1 MLTIITCS
9 SHWRYA
15 YGKKEEE
22 ECKGTE
28 EIPPLNILW
37 TNSQLSPYLEI
48 LQMGVNIF
56 FILVTELKECPG
68 CGPGNVSKFPCL
80 RSSTILCSTEQA

>member
-28 EIPPLNILW
+28 EIPLNILW

-56 FILVTELKECPG
+56 FILVTELKGCPG
-68 CGPGNVSKFPCL
+68 CGKFPCL

>member
-1 MLTIITCS
+1 MLTILTCS

-37 TNSQLSPYLEI
+37 TNSQLSPNFEI
-48 LQMGVNIF
+48 LQMGVKIF
-56 FILVTELKECPG
+56 FILVIVLKGCPD
-68 CGPGNVSKFPCL
+68 CGPANLSKFPCL
-80 RSSTILCSTEQA
+80 RSSKILCSTEQA

>member
-9 SHWRYA
+9 SLWRYA

-28 EIPPLNILW
+28 EIPLNILW

-56 FILVTELKECPG
+56 FILVTELKGCPG
-68 CGPGNVSKFPCL
+68 CGKFPCL

>member
-28 EIPPLNILW
+28 EIPPLNIL
-37 TNSQLSPYLEI
+37 
-48 LQMGVNIF
+48 
-56 FILVTELKECPG
+56 
-68 CGPGNVSKFPCL
+68 
-80 RSSTILCSTEQA
+80 

>member
-22 ECKGTE
+22 ECKGGE
-28 EIPPLNILW
+28 EVPA
-37 TNSQLSPYLEI
+37 
-48 LQMGVNIF
+48 VNIF
-56 FILVTELKECPG
+56 
-68 CGPGNVSKFPCL
+68 
-80 RSSTILCSTEQA
+80 